1 MFAHGIAG
9 VMRGGVGC
17 ASAVLDRDLWSEV
30 TAGRVFGDPS
40 KLSGG
45 GPDWDP
51 WEASR

>member
-30 TAGRVFGDPS
+30 TAGRVFGDPA